1 MIEIL
6 TDSCSDLNPE
16 LIDRF
21 HLQVIPLQVFISNR
35 NLRDGEIT
43 LAQLFDEVSKT
54 SQLPK
59 TAAPSVGDFLQY
71 FNTPGEKIFIGIS
84 SQLSATMQNASLAMA
99 QLGRNDI
106 CLIDSLNLST
116 GIGLLVCKAAELR
129 DQGYPLDAIC
139 KEIEATRPLVHS
151 TFIIDTLDY
160 LYKGGRCN
168 ALELVMGSLLR
179 IRPVI
184 EVRQDGTMGV
194 KEKIASTR
202 KKALQSLLKD
212 FESLL
217 PNIDLHR
224 IFITHTGCDS
234 DAEYLKIELKKL
246 AKIDE
251 IHITYAGA
259 TIASHC
265 GPNTIGILY
274 ILKQP

>member
-21 HLQVIPLQVFISNR
+21 HLQVIPLQVFIANR
-35 NLRDGEIT
+35 NLRDGEIK

-129 DQGYPLDAIC
+129 D
-139 KEIEATRPLVHS
+139 EIARLTGQ
-151 TFIIDTLDY
+151 
-160 LYKGGRCN
+160 KK
-168 ALELVMGSLLR
+168 SLSR
-179 IRPVI
+179 
-184 EVRQDGTMGV
+184 EN
-194 KEKIASTR
+194 
-202 KKALQSLLKD
+202 LL
-212 FESLL
+212 
-217 PNIDLHR
+217 
-224 IFITHTGCDS
+224 
-234 DAEYLKIELKKL
+234 
-246 AKIDE
+246 
-251 IHITYAGA
+251 
-259 TIASHC
+259 
-265 GPNTIGILY
+265 
-274 ILKQP
+274 